1 MVTMLLGSLPERGRR
16 LLSFSKITQ
25 VTLRGYPGVRV
36 GLGAEE
42 PASHLQNELRSHSF
56 PMYILVSPALGNHSV
71 QPLPYQPSAG
81 ISAQPENPAHLPRAK
96 GSQEPSPKS
105 AVCADGQ
112 GPVGRE
118 EDTSMYWGPTQHQA
132 LANASIDKQGSK
144 YLIA

>member
-1 MVTMLLGSLPERGRR
+1 MLLGSLPEGGRR
-16 LLSFSKITQ
+16 LPSFSKVTQ
-25 VTLRGYPGVRV
+25 VTLRGYPGVSV

-81 ISAQPENPAHLPRAK
+81 ISAQPENPTLLPGAK

-112 GPVGRE
+112 GAVGRE

-132 LANASIDKQGSK
+132 LAKASIDKQGSK

>member
-1 MVTMLLGSLPERGRR
+1 MS
-16 LLSFSKITQ
+16 
-25 VTLRGYPGVRV
+25 V

-81 ISAQPENPAHLPRAK
+81 ISAQPENPTHLPGAK

-112 GPVGRE
+112 WGERRTLACTGGPLSTRHWPKHLLTNRVR
-118 EDTSMYWGPTQHQA
+118 
-132 LANASIDKQGSK
+132 NI
-144 YLIA
+144 